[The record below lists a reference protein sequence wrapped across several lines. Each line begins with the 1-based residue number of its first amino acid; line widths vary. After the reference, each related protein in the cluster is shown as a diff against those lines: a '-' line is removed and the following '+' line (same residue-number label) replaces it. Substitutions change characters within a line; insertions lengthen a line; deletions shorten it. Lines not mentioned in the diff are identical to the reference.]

1 LRLDLFLSE
10 KRVLSCLN
18 QKNDFSS
25 SLHNSTQKQL
35 GRVSNHLALMKKL
48 KKRSIKLSSNK
59 NAPQSPRA
67 YIRSGMGKKLPIYR
81 CAIGSDWEEIGKG
94 HVYVARQHT
103 SGNVTVAFFL
113 IDFYCLGVKD
123 AFYKFNVPLYEFEE
137 LYDSS
142 PHPLT
147 EISANT
153 AFNMI
158 YEAVDFAAQAGL
170 SPHKDFALVK
180 HLIDD
185 EDDIEYEKIAVGR
198 DGVHTLILD
207 DNENRSKEI
216 ATMRKT
222 LGEGN
227 FNVYHISDDIVD
239 DLMVSKSFEEILE
252 GDELDIYH
260 TYLNNIE
267 RMDVVALES
276 ASPSDDDWYEITDEP
291 ISIGKDD
298 FVHPDFE
305 ELHDLCLNS
314 PFGAIRRV
322 EKELKKYPDYKPL
335 YNFMAAAYSRTRKK
349 SKAMKY
355 AKLTVEKFPD
365 YLFGYT
371 SFVTLLL
378 QKGEL
383 EEAES
388 VLDGKHT
395 LKQFYPDRTEFH
407 ISEFLSLQIMLCQ
420 MAMAK
425 KEYHKAFLHIQ
436 ALYKED
442 KLGDHQI
449 TAALKMLDEVILG
462 MYKELKKAGKLPK
475 GIKKPL
481 F

>member
-1 LRLDLFLSE
+1 MD
-10 KRVLSCLN
+10 
-18 QKNDFSS
+18 
-25 SLHNSTQKQL
+25 
-35 GRVSNHLALMKKL
+35 RVSIHVTLMKKL
-48 KKRSIKLSSNK
+48 KKRSIKLSSNQ

-81 CAIGSDWEEIGKG
+81 CAIDSDWEKIGKG
-94 HVYVARQHT
+94 HIHVARQHT

-123 AFYKFNVPLYEFEE
+123 AFYKFNIPLHEFER
-137 LYDSS
+137 LYDSN
-142 PHPLT
+142 PFPLT

-158 YEAVDFAAQAGL
+158 YEAVDFAAEAGL

-185 EDDIEYEKIAVGR
+185 EDDIEYEKIPVGR
-198 DGVHTLILD
+198 DGIHTLILD

-216 ATMRKT
+216 ATMKKT

-227 FNVYHISDDIVD
+227 FDVYYVSDDIVG
-239 DLMVSKSFEEILE
+239 DLLVSKSFEEILE
-252 GDELDIYH
+252 GDELEIYH
-260 TYLNNIE
+260 AYLDNIE

-276 ASPSDDDWYEITDEP
+276 ASPSDNDYYEITDEP
-291 ISIGKDD
+291 ISINEDD

-314 PFGAIRRV
+314 PSIGISRI
-322 EKELKKYPDYKPL
+322 EKELKKYPDYRPL
-335 YNFMAAAYSRTRKK
+335 YNFIAVAFNLTNNRSM
-349 SKAMKY
+349 AMKY
-355 AKLTVEKFPD
+355 ARLAVEKFPD

-371 SFVTLLL
+371 SLVTLLL

-388 VLDGKHT
+388 VLDGKYT

-407 ISEFLSLQIMLCQ
+407 ISEFFTLQIVLCQ

-436 ALYKED
+436 ALYKVD

-449 TAALKMLDEVILG
+449 TGALEMLNAVITG
-462 MYKELKKAGKLPK
+462 MYWELKEVGKLPK
-475 GIKKPL
+475 GVKHPII
-481 F
+481 